1 MRHGKTSLVPSLSPR
16 REESGPFVS
25 VWEGGE
31 LGVEALIDIR
41 IQPISVSKQ
50 VTSSKCDWPTCCVN
64 HRNLSGDSDWSG
76 RLSAAGLV
84 EARLLLVRS
93 LGLLG

>member
-1 MRHGKTSLVPSLSPR
+1 MYVNHSYLASFPDSLPCGE
-16 REESGPFVS
+16 EESGLYAAVS

-50 VTSSKCDWPTCCVN
+50 VTSSKCATFCSPLPT
-64 HRNLSGDSDWSG
+64 SP
-76 RLSAAGLV
+76 
-84 EARLLLVRS
+84 LLR
-93 LGLLG
+93 